1 MRLLW
6 DLDGTIFDT
15 YPAILASFAAVHEA
29 AHGTPVDRDEALRWL
44 KKNSKLAFAHY
55 GISED
60 FRAMFAELDH
70 KQSESACFPFEGI
83 DRVLA
88 AAELNVIVTH
98 RTKESTK
105 NLLTKFGLLEYFTEI
120 ISPEE
125 DGFPRKPDAAAY
137 KYLHEKYGLDWAI
150 GDRSLDLIPAREAGM
165 KTAAFQNEDIEA
177 DVHLN
182 VYDDSFFEKI
192 IK

>member
-15 YPAILASFAAVHEA
+15 YPAILNSFAAVHEA
-29 AHGTPVDRDEALRWL
+29 AHGTQVDRVEALRWL

-55 GISED
+55 GISDD
-60 FRAMFAELDH
+60 FRPMFAELDH
-70 KQSESACFPFEGI
+70 QQAESACLPFKGVEK
-83 DRVLA
+83 VLA
-88 AAELNVIVTH
+88 QAEVNVIVTH
-98 RTKESTK
+98 RTKASTQ
-105 NLLTKFGLLEYFTEI
+105 NLLTKWGLLQYFDEI

-125 DGFPRKPDAAAY
+125 DGFPRKPEAAAY
-137 KYLHEKYGLDWAI
+137 MYLHEKYQLDWAI
-150 GDRSLDLIPAREAGM
+150 GDRSLDLVPARAAGM

-182 VYDDSFFEKI
+182 VYDDTFYEKV
-192 IK
+192 K